1 MELHENLYALGLSF
15 GRDVFDDA
23 DGLRAALDDFLDE
36 GAASTG
42 DINLLVD
49 AVRLGSFGWMLMTID
64 SGAEPSRA
72 IESAGDLLARDRGSA
87 DIAGSRWAVAVLGFA
102 VGRVTDTDVRRYRT
116 QGAAPPPQGQAPPP
130 TSPVPPTMSPSGPP
144 PAAPAGMPMS
154 PAIPPQT
161 PPFGIATPATQFPQQ
176 PSVPPSMGQWSSPPP
191 PGQSGPGTGAGKGAG
206 KGKGLLPLLIGAGIG
221 LVILAV
227 VFGVVR
233 FTGGDDEPRVGPG
246 DDPSSGPSSDGPT
259 DGPTDGTTDGVT
271 EGPDLA
277 FDAINQRYS
286 ALGTRVTTGQSD
298 CVEGSALSGQAEAIS
313 CTFPRGTLDL
323 TTYDTLDELQAARSR
338 AVNTDVGGR
347 YAEGS
352 FGVIFSFDTES
363 TSPTLYWDNEG
374 SLQSGLYE
382 GGTADVEV
390 DELAEVYGSVGSF
403 VDYPSRMS
411 DPALVEFA
419 QFWLRP
425 NQCDRIQ
432 TLSPGELEES
442 RCKARRQIVVYV
454 AKMASKKDLIEYRQV
469 RLRDSR
475 RDGLILSP
483 PDWMFG
489 TGAVEGRVADSYAD
503 GDRVLRYW
511 DQTACLCYME
521 AYYPTNDQD
530 ALIAWWESPKQ

>member
-1 MELHENLYALGLSF
+1 MELHENLYELGLSF

-49 AVRLGSFGWMLMTID
+49 AVRLGSFQWMLTTID

-87 DIAGSRWAVAVLGFA
+87 DVAGSRWAVAVLGFA
-102 VGRVTDTDVRRYRT
+102 VGKVADTDVRRYRT
-116 QGAAPPPQGQAPPP
+116 QGAVPPTQSQAPPP
-130 TSPVPPTMSPSGPP
+130 TSPVPPTMSPTGPP
-144 PAAPAGMPMS
+144 PPAPPAMPS
-154 PAIPPQT
+154 AIPPQR
-161 PPFGIATPATQFPQQ
+161 PPFGIATPPTQFPQQ
-176 PSVPPSMGQWSSPPP
+176 QSVPQPVPQWSSPPP
-191 PGQSGPGTGAGKGAG
+191 PGQPGPPK
-206 KGKGLLPLLIGAGIG
+206 KSKGLLPLLIGAGIG

-227 VFGVVR
+227 VFGVLQL
-233 FTGGDDEPRVGPG
+233 TGGDDEPLVGPAG
-246 DDPSSGPSSDGPT
+246 PTSGQTSDGPT
-259 DGPTDGTTDGVT
+259 DGPSDGPSDVVT

-277 FDAINQRYS
+277 FDAINQRYTS
-286 ALGTRVTTGQSD
+286 LGTRVTTGQSD
-298 CVEGSALSGQAEAIS
+298 CAEGAALSGQTEAIA
-313 CTFPRGTLDL
+313 CTFPRGTLEL
-323 TTYDTLDELQAARSR
+323 TTYDTIDELRAARSR

-347 YAEGS
+347 FAEGS

-363 TSPTLYWDNEG
+363 TTPTLYWDNEAA
-374 SLQSGLYE
+374 LQSGLYK

-390 DELAEVYGSVGSF
+390 DELAAVYGSVESF
-403 VDYPSRMS
+403 LDYPTRISNS
-411 DPALVEFA
+411 ELFDFA

-432 TLSPGELEES
+432 TLSPGEIEES
-442 RCKARRQIVVYV
+442 QCKARRQITVYV
-454 AKMASKKDLIEYRQV
+454 AKMATKKDLIDYRQT

-489 TGAVEGRVADSYAD
+489 SGAVEGRVADSYAE
-503 GDRVLRYW
+503 GDRILRYW

>member
-1 MELHENLYALGLSF
+1 M
-15 GRDVFDDA
+15 
-23 DGLRAALDDFLDE
+23 
-36 GAASTG
+36 
-42 DINLLVD
+42 
-49 AVRLGSFGWMLMTID
+49 
-64 SGAEPSRA
+64 
-72 IESAGDLLARDRGSA
+72 
-87 DIAGSRWAVAVLGFA
+87 
-102 VGRVTDTDVRRYRT
+102 
-116 QGAAPPPQGQAPPP
+116 PPPPNQVPPP
-130 TSPVPPTMSPSGPP
+130 TSPVPPMMSPAGPP
-144 PAAPAGMPMS
+144 PTAPPAMPTFM
-154 PAIPPQT
+154 
-161 PPFGIATPATQFPQQ
+161 PQQ
-176 PSVPPSMGQWSSPPP
+176 MPQQMPQPGGQWSSPPP
-191 PGQSGPGTGAGKGAG
+191 PAQPGPGTGGGKA

-227 VFGVVR
+227 VFGVLR
-233 FTGGDDEPRVGPG
+233 LTGGDDEPEVGP
-246 DDPSSGPSSDGPT
+246 DGPSAGSSSSGPT

-298 CVEGSALSGQAEAIS
+298 CVEGAALSGQAEAIS
-313 CTFPRGTLDL
+313 CTFPRGTLEL

-363 TSPTLYWDNEG
+363 TSPTLYWDSEG
-374 SLQSGLYE
+374 SLQSGLYK
-382 GGTADVEV
+382 GGSADVEV
-390 DELAEVYGSVGSF
+390 DELAQVYGSVGSF

-411 DPALVEFA
+411 DPDLIDFA

-425 NQCDRIQ
+425 NQCERIQ

-454 AKMASKKDLIEYRQV
+454 AKMASKKDLIDYRQV